1 MTQQPINVLAQQLT
15 MRCLDGSGTP
25 RPIEVS
31 FTYDPTDP
39 YAVWITFHSVAGDVT
54 WAVARSVIS
63 RGMFEPTGEGD
74 IQVWPSVDEDGHAV
88 VMFEFCSPD
97 GELVAHLDTED
108 VHAFITRTQA
118 VVPFG
123 AEPASFDVDAMISA
137 LLSLDVE

>member
-1 MTQQPINVLAQQLT
+1 MTQQPINILAQRLT

-25 RPIEVS
+25 RPIDAS

-54 WAVARSVIS
+54 WAVARSLVS

-97 GELVAHLDTED
+97 GELVAHARTVDLY
-108 VHAFITRTQA
+108 AFLRRTRKA
-118 VVPFG
+118 VPFG
-123 AEPASFDVDAMISA
+123 HEADHLDVDTMITRLIDSA
-137 LLSLDVE
+137 E

>member
-1 MTQQPINVLAQQLT
+1 MTQQPTHAVAQRLT

-31 FTYDPTDP
+31 VTYDPTDP

-54 WAVARSVIS
+54 WAVARSVVS

-108 VHAFITRTQA
+108 VFAFISRTQT

-123 AEPASFDVDAMISA
+123 AEAEHLDLDALVSGLLSIDVD
-137 LLSLDVE
+137 